1 MGGGP
6 AHSLLDEHEHYSAGV
21 GFAMMFNLI
30 VGAGALALPKAC
42 VRACVHA
49 FAAWLVCAT

>member
-6 AHSLLDEHEHYSAGV
+6 AHTLLDEHEHYSAGV
-21 GFAMMFNLI
+21 GFAMLFNLI

-42 VRACVHA
+42 GTGGRRCCRRVV
-49 FAAWLVCAT
+49 FFF